1 MENFLLAWQNGQ
13 QIVTALLLSAGR
25 KNLLHGL
32 GNYLEK
38 SNLLKKS
45 QAPFLSPQQNEPHR
59 SGFLIQRS
67 WLAPSWLCSSIL
79 ALSLGQTPLPCST
92 HGQAQTNT
100 AWELV
105 TSSPRARPCSQ
116 PLAP

>member
-25 KNLLHGL
+25 KNSLHGL

-59 SGFLIQRS
+59 SGFLI
-67 WLAPSWLCSSIL
+67 
-79 ALSLGQTPLPCST
+79 
-92 HGQAQTNT
+92 
-100 AWELV
+100 
-105 TSSPRARPCSQ
+105 
-116 PLAP
+116 